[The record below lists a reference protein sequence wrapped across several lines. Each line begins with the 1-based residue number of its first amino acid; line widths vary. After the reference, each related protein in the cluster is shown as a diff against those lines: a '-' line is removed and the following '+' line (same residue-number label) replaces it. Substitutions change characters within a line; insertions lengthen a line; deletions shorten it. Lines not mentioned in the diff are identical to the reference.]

1 MLQQRQLM
9 NAVLHSLLKFQFI
22 ACVMHVDN
30 HNHTFHLHVH
40 TSHIRSTLQ
49 RTSFHVLNSVRTHDV
64 LPLTTFAGF
73 ACLRVVFSNP
83 CCAVRFLDHL
93 LRTSS
98 TYQQYPIYIRT
109 IYIYHQGADLLPSFC
124 ISVLWY
130 LCMLHTASPIVLRV
144 IRAP

>member
-1 MLQQRQLM
+1 MKENEKGGCIMLQQRQLM
-9 NAVLHSLLKFQFI
+9 SAVLYSLLKFQFI

-49 RTSFHVLNSVRTHDV
+49 RTSFHVMNSVRTYDV

-73 ACLRVVFSNP
+73 LCLRVFFSNP
-83 CCAVRFLDHL
+83 RRAVRFLDHL

-98 TYQQYPIYIRT
+98 TY
-109 IYIYHQGADLLPSFC
+109 
-124 ISVLWY
+124 
-130 LCMLHTASPIVLRV
+130 
-144 IRAP
+144 